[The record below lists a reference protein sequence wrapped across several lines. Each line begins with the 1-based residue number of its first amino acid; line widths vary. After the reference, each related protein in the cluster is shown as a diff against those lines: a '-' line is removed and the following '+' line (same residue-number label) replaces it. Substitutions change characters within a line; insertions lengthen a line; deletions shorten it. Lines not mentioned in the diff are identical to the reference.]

1 MNLLFALSLATIIII
16 DPPDKNYSAIEDT
29 VKSEPESPDQKPLF
43 SFGLISDVQY
53 ADINPAGNRYYRSS
67 LEKLKDA
74 VTEFRQDSVN
84 FIVNLGDLIEGNYES
99 YKPVIN
105 TLNSSGIK
113 TYHITG
119 NHDYSVEPRYLSRL
133 PVYTESREGYYSII
147 YKQYRM
153 IFMNGN
159 EISTYAHSE
168 KTMKRQAS
176 EYIANL
182 KKTGA
187 INAIEWN
194 GGISRKQLDWLTGQ
208 LADAADNAEK
218 VILLCH
224 FPIAP
229 DNMHNLLNY
238 KEVNDIISKYDNIV
252 AWFSG
257 HNHEGSYT
265 VNKNVHFVTFKGM
278 VETKKTNS
286 FAVIEAYSNKLMI
299 KGYGRENSLVLPF

>member
-1 MNLLFALSLATIIII
+1 MNLLFAFSLASILIL
-16 DPPDKNYSAIEDT
+16 DPPDKKYSASEDT

-43 SFGLISDVQY
+43 SFGIISDVQY
-53 ADINPAGNRYYRSS
+53 ADISPAGNRYYRSS

-99 YKPVIN
+99 FKPVIN

-119 NHDYSVEPRYLSRL
+119 NHDYSVESRYLSRL

-147 YKQYRM
+147 YKKYRL
-153 IFMNGN
+153 IFINGN

-168 KTMKRQAS
+168 KIMIRQAS

-187 INAIEWN
+187 INAIDWN

-208 LADAADNAEK
+208 LADAADNSEK

-229 DNMHNLLNY
+229 DNIHNLLNY

-286 FAVIEAYSNKLMI
+286 FAVIEAYNNKLMI